1 MRGAQKEMYRACMS
15 LDEVVFDILRIVKC
29 DKDASCK
36 DDGAEYF
43 FRGEQCNY
51 KHPGSPVLD
60 TAFDS
65 LLDREESYWKHERE
79 LYEEAMRLNVA
90 SFSEDRTM
98 CERIARMQHYRLPTR
113 FADLSINALLP
124 TLFACGGCSDTPE
137 KSKDDDGFI
146 RVIKVAKHKMKSFTS
161 DIIVAI
167 SHLPLVDAMNI
178 HPQRSKC
185 DVGYLAYE
193 SKNERPAFY
202 RKEDDDGLHK
212 QLCEQLGHV
221 WAFKPLMNNPR
232 IRNQGGLFLAFGC
245 RDEKE
250 PLRPSFSIGDYNKS
264 DKPSYGIAQVGYV
277 RIAAKAKP
285 TILDQLR
292 MFGMTEE
299 SVYPEL
305 SDVCKTLGKRFK
317 DKFTNKEVI
326 INQ

>member
-1 MRGAQKEMYRACMS
+1 MS
-15 LDEVVFDILRIVKC
+15 LDEIVFDILRIVKC
-29 DKDASCK
+29 DKAAYCGNDS
-36 DDGAEYF
+36 AEYF

-51 KHPGSPVLD
+51 KQPGSPVLD
-60 TAFDS
+60 TSFDS
-65 LLDREESYWKHERE
+65 LLDREEAHWKHERE

-90 SFSEDRTM
+90 SFAEDRTM

-124 TLFACGGCSDTPE
+124 TLFACGGCSDTPD
-137 KSKDDDGFI
+137 KYKNDDGFI

-167 SHLPLVDAMNI
+167 SHLPLVDAENI
-178 HPQRSKC
+178 HPQRPKY
-185 DVGYLAYE
+185 DVGYLTYE

-202 RKEDDDGLHK
+202 RKEEDKWLHEK
-212 QLCEQLGHV
+212 LCEELGHV

-250 PLRPSFSIGDYNKS
+250 PLHPSFSPDDYSKK
-264 DKPSYGIAQVGYV
+264 DKPSYGIAQVGFV
-277 RIAAKAKP
+277 RIAANAKP
-285 TILDQLR
+285 RILEQLR

-305 SDVCKTLGKRFK
+305 SDVCKTLEKRFK
-317 DKFTNKEVI
+317 DKFTNKK
-326 INQ
+326 